1 MIFKRKY
8 ILILLIIIVFLS
20 LSMKQMSSGKKVVVF
35 DFDETL
41 GHFTE
46 LGYFCEGLEN
56 ILGIELTNED
66 MITLIDIYP
75 EFLRPNI
82 LTILNYLKKLK
93 SRKICDKVMI
103 YTNNQGPASW
113 VDSIKTYFEYKL
125 NYKLFDRVI
134 LAFKIGNRRIELNR
148 TSHDKKLSDFFK
160 CTKLPIDSEI
170 SFIDDRYHPEMTGD
184 NVYYIQVKP
193 YDYTLYSDEMIDRLF
208 KSKLSKKI
216 NDKDVFRRKMT
227 NFMKGYQY
235 IEKTDEE
242 YEIDKIVSK
251 KIMENL
257 QMFFAN
263 NKLNKT
269 LKKRKNK
276 DN

>member
-1 MIFKRKY
+1 MNFTRKY
-8 ILILLIIIVFLS
+8 ILYLFIIIVFLS
-20 LSMKQMSSGKKVVVF
+20 LTMKHTSTSKKIVVF
-35 DFDETL
+35 DLDETL

-56 ILGIELTNED
+56 ILGIALTNED

-82 LTILNYLKKLK
+82 LTILIYLKKLK
-93 SRKICDKVMI
+93 SRNICDKVMI
-103 YTNNQGPASW
+103 YTNNQGPSSW
-113 VDSIKTYFEYKL
+113 SDSIKTYFEDKL

-134 LAFKIGNRRIELNR
+134 LAFKIGNRQIEINR
-148 TSHDKKLSDFFK
+148 TSHDKKVSDFFK
-160 CTKLPIDSEI
+160 CTKLPIDSDI
-170 SFIDDRYHPEMTGD
+170 CFIDDRYHPEMTGD

-193 YDYTLYSDEMIDRLF
+193 YEYTLYPDEMIERLF
-208 KSKLSKKI
+208 KSKLCKKI

-227 NFMKGYQY
+227 NFMKGYEY
-235 IEKTDEE
+235 IEKTDED

-257 QMFFAN
+257 QNFFAN
-263 NKLNKT
+263 DKLNKT

>member
-1 MIFKRKY
+1 
-8 ILILLIIIVFLS
+8 
-20 LSMKQMSSGKKVVVF
+20 MSSGKKVVVF
-35 DFDETL
+35 DLDETL

-113 VDSIKTYFEYKL
+113 VDSIKTYFEDKL

-134 LAFKIGNRRIELNR
+134 LAFKIGNRRIEINR
-148 TSHDKKLSDFFK
+148 TSHDKKFQIFLDAQNF
-160 CTKLPIDSEI
+160 LL
-170 SFIDDRYHPEMTGD
+170 
-184 NVYYIQVKP
+184 IQRFV
-193 YDYTLYSDEMIDRLF
+193 L
-208 KSKLSKKI
+208 
-216 NDKDVFRRKMT
+216 
-227 NFMKGYQY
+227 
-235 IEKTDEE
+235 
-242 YEIDKIVSK
+242 
-251 KIMENL
+251 
-257 QMFFAN
+257 
-263 NKLNKT
+263 
-269 LKKRKNK
+269 
-276 DN
+276 